1 MAMAKDLKVTM
12 SYVKESSKKTSE
24 SISNLN
30 KLIISLNSNDNV
42 VGILKDTA
50 VANSIRTIVNNLDD
64 TSTEINSGFQCE

>member
-1 MAMAKDLKVTM
+1 M
-12 SYVKESSKKTSE
+12 SYVNLKKTSE

-64 TSTEINSGFQCE
+64 TSTDKSGFQCE